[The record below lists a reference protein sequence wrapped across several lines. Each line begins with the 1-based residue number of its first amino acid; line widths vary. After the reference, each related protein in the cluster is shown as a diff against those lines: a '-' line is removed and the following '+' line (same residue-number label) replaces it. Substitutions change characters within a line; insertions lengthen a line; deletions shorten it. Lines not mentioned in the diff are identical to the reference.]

1 MVKGPYFLARDF
13 GFVEREREREREAW
27 GRLVEVVAHRGTIAV
42 RHSREKML
50 KITNCF
56 FFL

>member
-1 MVKGPYFLARDF
+1 MKVAKGPYFLARDF

-42 RHSREKML
+42 RH
-50 KITNCF
+50 
-56 FFL
+56 